1 MILLLLATTLSPSSL
16 HKLFQKKM
24 FFSEGSG
31 RGGGDA
37 VDRLSAEKLL

>member
-16 HKLFQKKM
+16 HKLFHKKM

-31 RGGGDA
+31 GEGA
-37 VDRLSAEKLL
+37 VDWLSAEKLL